1 MVGDGGRM
9 ANGGG
14 RVADGSASGE
24 KRSALSMAKEPHII
38 IIYVESLH
46 FIKGTIGFA
55 QAVTMKGG

>member
-1 MVGDGGRM
+1 M
-9 ANGGG
+9 AIGGG

-24 KRSALSMAKEPHII
+24 IRSALSMAREPHII